1 MLVEFNINDY
11 VYVKL
16 TDAGRME
23 IRRQAEELE
32 DYWKKPRGTFSNHK
46 EEDADGWSKWQMH
59 ELMNTFGGMTF
70 VWGKLPFETTIRLE
84 VSK

>member
-16 TDAGRME
+16 TAAGKQE
-23 IRRQAEELE
+23 FRRQVEELE
-32 DYWKKPRGTFSNHK
+32 DYWKKPRGALSNHK

-59 ELMNTFGGMTF
+59 ELMNTFGEMTTI
-70 VWGKLPFETTIRLE
+70 GNELPFETTIRLE
-84 VSK
+84 AVK